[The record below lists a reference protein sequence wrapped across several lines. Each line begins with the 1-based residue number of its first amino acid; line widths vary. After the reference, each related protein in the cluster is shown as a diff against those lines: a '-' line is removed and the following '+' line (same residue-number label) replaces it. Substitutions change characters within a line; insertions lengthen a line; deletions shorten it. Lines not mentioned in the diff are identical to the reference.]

1 MRRFVAL
8 SLVLVGFLWSLP
20 VVAQIDPDKR
30 ELIQFGFDKGIE
42 GAAPLEGY
50 GYYYLNEPNFFHTNV
65 TLRLALAPVYL
76 DEETGF
82 VGLLGPHTDLGVGVA
97 GGGFADNY
105 YEFRD
110 GKYLPQES
118 FYGHSLEG
126 SVSVYHLFNPGD
138 KIPLYGVFR
147 IKEHYSIYARDE
159 TADNFKLPDDHSTI
173 DWRAGLRF
181 GGREPLLHPDLAMEL
196 SAWYEGQYR
205 TDSGNY
211 GYNGDRDLEPNSE
224 LFWAR
229 GLLIYTFPK
238 SKQSFDVSLTA
249 GTSFNADR
257 LSAYRLGGDLSMSTE
272 FPLLIPGYFDEELSA
287 RTFVCFNAQYSIPL
301 DAAKRWSVNFIG
313 SAADMSYVPGEE
325 QPGHFNS
332 GAGVGLGFNS
342 KSGVWRA
349 LASYGYGFEAIRDDN
364 RGAQNIAVMLEIN
377 LAAKHP
383 NAPTR
388 LDHITGFFLNHF

>member
-105 YEFRD
+105 YEFRA

>member
-1 MRRFVAL
+1 
-8 SLVLVGFLWSLP
+8 
-20 VVAQIDPDKR
+20 
-30 ELIQFGFDKGIE
+30 
-42 GAAPLEGY
+42 
-50 GYYYLNEPNFFHTNV
+50 
-65 TLRLALAPVYL
+65 
-76 DEETGF
+76 
-82 VGLLGPHTDLGVGVA
+82 
-97 GGGFADNY
+97 
-105 YEFRD
+105 
-110 GKYLPQES
+110 
-118 FYGHSLEG
+118 
-126 SVSVYHLFNPGD
+126 
-138 KIPLYGVFR
+138 
-147 IKEHYSIYARDE
+147 
-159 TADNFKLPDDHSTI
+159 
-173 DWRAGLRF
+173 
-181 GGREPLLHPDLAMEL
+181 
-196 SAWYEGQYR
+196 
-205 TDSGNY
+205 
-211 GYNGDRDLEPNSE
+211 
-224 LFWAR
+224 
-229 GLLIYTFPK
+229 
-238 SKQSFDVSLTA
+238 
-249 GTSFNADR
+249 